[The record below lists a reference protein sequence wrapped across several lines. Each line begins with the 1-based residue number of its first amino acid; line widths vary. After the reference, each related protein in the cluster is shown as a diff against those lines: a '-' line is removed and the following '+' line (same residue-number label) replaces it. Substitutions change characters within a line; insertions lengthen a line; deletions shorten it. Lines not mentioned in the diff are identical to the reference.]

1 MTPNDET
8 NNSGEVDFNEERT
21 LDASAPRGSFPDAF
35 LSIGSMVEG
44 KYRLMD
50 SIGEGGM
57 GVVYKV
63 EQVLLNRQMALKTLT
78 GNEFS
83 ESSIKRFHAEAK
95 LLAKLD
101 HPGLVKVRDFGF
113 IDNVKPFLVMDFVQG
128 RTLSS
133 VLKTSGVMPLDLSI
147 KIFVE
152 LCFALGYA
160 HSHNIVHRD
169 IKPSNIMLTTP
180 GIDSENEHVKVL
192 DFGIA
197 KLLHRGLNET
207 DSLTRTGEIFG
218 SPFYM
223 SPEQC
228 LGKPVDHR
236 SDIYSMGCVMFE
248 VLTGAPPFSGET
260 SIATIMKHQS
270 EMPLSLKEASMGRE
284 FPEEVEKLVANM
296 LEKDPDKRIQ
306 SLLDVAQILISI
318 QKGLTG
324 TAILNKA
331 VAVPEKKD
339 SNLHNKYL
347 LYATAALLAG
357 VLGML
362 VLVYFNQRP
371 SEPRPIESTPDLPS
385 TVWTTVSKD
394 GQTKTFNF
402 PKEFPLGEVTYGM
415 HPGTRLL
422 AQGVVV
428 VPAKA
433 QLLFKP
439 NNLFL
444 SHPQF
449 IRNFRADDISYMDFK
464 DAGITD
470 AAHYSYKIVARV
482 PLTDDELIYCN
493 HLTGLSGIGL
503 KNCKITDAGL
513 ANIKGLN
520 LTELNVDGTDVT
532 WKGLSSMDCFKR
544 LKYLRACHLRDGGKI
559 AKALAGSEAIQYL
572 SLTGSDL
579 GDEDLKVITTMPN
592 LVELNVGYNMRI
604 TDKGLKYLTKL
615 KHLKAISIDS
625 TSITPAP
632 AMAIFK
638 QMHLTSR
645 PRVTT
650 LGWPPELIEEWSKTW
665 PERE

>member
-1 MTPNDET
+1 MTPNDQT
-8 NNSGEVDFNEERT
+8 NSMGDECDELT
-21 LDASAPRGSFPDAF
+21 LEASLQHAKTPESF
-35 LSIGSMVEG
+35 LSIGTMVEG
-44 KYRLMD
+44 KYRLVD

-133 VLKTSGVMPLDLSI
+133 VLKTSGVVPLDVAI

-228 LGKPVDHR
+228 QGKPVDHR

-270 EMPLSLKEASMGRE
+270 EAPPSLKEASMGRE
-284 FPEEVEKLVANM
+284 FQHEIENLVASM

-306 SLLDVAQILISI
+306 SLLDVAQILIGV
-318 QKGLTG
+318 QKGLSG
-324 TAILNKA
+324 AAILQKV
-331 VAVPEKKD
+331 VAVPEAKQTN
-339 SNLHNKYL
+339 SHTKYL
-347 LYATAALLAG
+347 LVAICILLTG

-362 VLVYFNQRP
+362 GMVYYNQMHTQK
-371 SEPRPIESTPDLPS
+371 PIEHAPDLPKQPWS
-385 TVWTTVSKD
+385 RISDDGKYRIFTFPENFSIGKIGYARGERFRKD
-394 GQTKTFNF
+394 ARGQ
-402 PKEFPLGEVTYGM
+402 V
-415 HPGTRLL
+415 
-422 AQGVVV
+422 A
-428 VPAKA
+428 VPANA
-433 QLLFKP
+433 ELLFVP
-439 NNLFL
+439 NSLFL

-449 IRNFRADDISYMDFK
+449 MNNFAPDEISYLDFK
-464 DAGITD
+464 EAGLTDSSFSDYRITVK
-470 AAHYSYKIVARV
+470 S
-482 PLTDDELIYCN
+482 PLTDSEMVYVN
-493 HLTGLSGIGL
+493 HLKTLSGLGL
-503 KNCKITDAGL
+503 KNCAITDVGL
-513 ANIKGLN
+513 GYIKTLP
-520 LTELNVDGTDVT
+520 LRTLNVDGTDVT
-532 WKGLSSMDCFKR
+532 WRGLSSMNCFMH
-544 LKYLRACHLRDGGKI
+544 LEYLRACHLKEGGKI
-559 AKALAGSEAIQYL
+559 IPALKDSKAIRELV
-572 SLTGSDL
+572 LTASNVT
-579 GDEDLKVITTMPN
+579 DEDLKALVTMPN
-592 LVELNVGYNMRI
+592 LINLNVSYNPKV
-604 TDKGLKYLTKL
+604 TNQGLKYLGRL
-615 KHLKAISIDS
+615 KNLQNISVDQSGISVDEAIKTFKTMNLRFRPSFRYGLTAEQELELK
-625 TSITPAP
+625 
-632 AMAIFK
+632 K
-638 QMHLTSR
+638 N
-645 PRVTT
+645 
-650 LGWPPELIEEWSKTW
+650 WPLEASE
-665 PERE
+665 

>member
-1 MTPNDET
+1 MTPNDHT
-8 NNSGEVDFNEERT
+8 NDTEDERDERT
-21 LDASAPRGSFPDAF
+21 LEVTLQPGKIPESF
-35 LSIGSMVEG
+35 LSIGTMVEG
-44 KYRLMD
+44 KYRLVD

-57 GVVYKV
+57 GIVYKV

-133 VLKTSGVMPLDLSI
+133 VLKTSGVVPLDVAI

-207 DSLTRTGEIFG
+207 DSLTRTGEIIG

-270 EMPLSLKEASMGRE
+270 EKPTTLKEASMGRE
-284 FPEEVEKLVANM
+284 FPEEIEILVASM
-296 LEKDPDKRIQ
+296 LEKDPDKRVQ
-306 SLLDVAQILISI
+306 SLLDVAQMLIGI
-318 QKGLTG
+318 QKGLSS
-324 TAILNKA
+324 TAILQKS
-331 VAVPEKKD
+331 VSVPQKKQ
-339 SNLHNKYL
+339 SNPQTKYL
-347 LYATAALLAG
+347 LISACILLTG

-362 VLVYFNQRP
+362 GLIFYNQQQTQK
-371 SEPRPIESTPDLPS
+371 PIEQAPDLPRRP
-385 TVWTTVSKD
+385 WSKISED
-394 GQTKTFNF
+394 GRFRIFTFPDNF
-402 PKEFPLGEVTYGM
+402 SIGQIGYAR
-415 HPGTRLL
+415 GTRYRKE
-422 AQGVVV
+422 ARGTVT
-428 VPAKA
+428 VPAA
-433 QLLFKP
+433 AEVMFMP
-439 NNLFL
+439 NSLFL

-449 IRNFRADDISYMDFK
+449 MNNFAEDDITLLDFK
-464 DAGITD
+464 EAGLTET
-470 AAHYSYKIVARV
+470 AFSSYKITAQS
-482 PLTDDELIYCN
+482 PLSDSEMVYVD
-493 HLTGLSGIGL
+493 HLKSLKSLCL
-503 KNCKITDAGL
+503 KNCEISDAGL
-513 ANIKGLN
+513 QYIRDLP
-520 LTELNVDGTDVT
+520 LRILNVDGTDVT
-532 WKGLSSMDCFKR
+532 WKGLSSLNSFMH
-544 LKYLRACHLRDGGKI
+544 LEYLRACHLREGGKI
-559 AKALAGSEAIQYL
+559 IKALKGSRAIREL
-572 SLTGSDL
+572 ALTASDL
-579 GDEDLKVITTMPN
+579 SDEDLKDLDTMPN
-592 LVELNVGYNMRI
+592 LTHLNIGYNPKI
-604 TDKGLKYLTKL
+604 TDKGLKYLTRL
-615 KHLKAISIDS
+615 PSLQFISIEEC
-625 TSITPAP
+625 SITGRAAIDAFK
-632 AMAIFK
+632 AMR
-638 QMHLTSR
+638 LPYR
-645 PRVTT
+645 PR
-650 LGWPPELIEEWSKTW
+650 LGNRLGEEINQEITKIWPRERPE
-665 PERE
+665 